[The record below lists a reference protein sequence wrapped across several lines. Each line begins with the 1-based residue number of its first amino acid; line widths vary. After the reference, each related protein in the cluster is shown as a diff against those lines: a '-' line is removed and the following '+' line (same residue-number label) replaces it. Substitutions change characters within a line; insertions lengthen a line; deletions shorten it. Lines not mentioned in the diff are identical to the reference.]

1 MLVSIDVSN
10 HVSRLSKGVLA
21 MPEEG
26 NSTGPADPIELWEK
40 WYDTTSKA
48 WSKSLDGS
56 KEAFVDPF
64 GLYRTWLKSVDVTQ
78 EQMKVSPIGKMDP
91 KEIWSQ
97 WLGASVD
104 VWRKASEG
112 GADPLGFTT
121 QWLEMMEEARARI
134 LAEGN
139 IPADPFTF
147 IKQWY
152 DATSETWAKVIGD
165 IIGTDRFMES
175 AKEFTE
181 SYTSFYRT
189 FRRANEEFFRNLQL
203 PTRSDI
209 ARVAELV
216 IGLEDKVELIQ
227 DTLEDFEDNFA
238 KAITSDLKEHLD
250 QVEMKLDALP
260 DILQQFTAVDGLE
273 NRLDQVEMKLDALPA
288 TLQQL
293 TTMDS
298 LENRLNQVETKLD
311 TLPTTL
317 QKLTAVDSLENRLS
331 RVENKLDKL
340 LSGLEKNE
348 ASEPSVT
355 PKSTNS
361 TRSKTKE
368 TKQGSSKD

>member
-1 MLVSIDVSN
+1 VSIDVTT

-21 MPEEG
+21 MPEDG

-40 WYDTTSKA
+40 WYDTTAKA

-64 GLYRTWLKSVDVTQ
+64 GLYRTWLKSVGATQ
-78 EQMKVSPIGKMDP
+78 EQMKASPIGKMDP

-97 WLGASVD
+97 WLEASVD
-104 VWRKASEG
+104 IWRKAAEG

-175 AKEFTE
+175 AKDFLE

-216 IGLEDKVELIQ
+216 VELEDKVELIE
-227 DTLEDFEDNFA
+227 DTLEDFEDNYA
-238 KAITSDLKEHLD
+238 KAITSDLKEHMDL
-250 QVEMKLDALP
+250 VGMKLDALP
-260 DILQQFTAVDGLE
+260 DILQKLTTVGALE
-273 NRLDQVEMKLDALPA
+273 KRLDQVDMKLDALPA
-288 TLQQL
+288 TLQPL
-293 TTMDS
+293 TTIDS
-298 LENRLNQVETKLD
+298 LAKRLDQVETKLD

-317 QKLTAVDSLENRLS
+317 QQLTAVDSLEKRLEG
-331 RVENKLDKL
+331 VENKLDKL
-340 LSGLEKNE
+340 LLALEKSD
-348 ASEPSVT
+348 ADEPSIT

-361 TRSKTKE
+361 TRSKTRE
-368 TKQGSSKD
+368 TKHESSTD

>member
-1 MLVSIDVSN
+1 
-10 HVSRLSKGVLA
+10 
-21 MPEEG
+21 MPEDG

-40 WYDTTSKA
+40 WYGTTSKA

-64 GLYRTWLKSVDVTQ
+64 GLYRTWLKSVGATQ
-78 EQMKVSPIGKMDP
+78 EQMKVSPFGKMDP

-97 WLGASVD
+97 WLEASVD
-104 VWRKASEG
+104 FWRKASEG

-134 LAEGN
+134 LTEGN

-165 IIGTDRFMES
+165 VIGTDRFMES
-175 AKEFTE
+175 AKEFLE

-216 IGLEDKVELIQ
+216 VELEDKVELIE

-238 KAITSDLKEHLD
+238 KAITSNLKEHLD
-250 QVEMKLDALP
+250 RVDMKLDALP
-260 DILQQFTAVDGLE
+260 DILQKLTIVNGLE
-273 NRLDQVEMKLDALPA
+273 KRLDQVDMKLDALPA
-288 TLQQL
+288 TLQPL
-293 TTMDS
+293 TTIDN
-298 LENRLNQVETKLD
+298 LAKRLDQVETKLD

-317 QKLTAVDSLENRLS
+317 QQLTAVDSLEKRLDG
-331 RVENKLDKL
+331 VENKLDKL
-340 LSGLEKNE
+340 LLALEKSE
-348 ASEPSVT
+348 ASEPSIT

-361 TRSKTKE
+361 TRSKTRE
-368 TKQGSSKD
+368 TKHESSKD

>member
-1 MLVSIDVSN
+1 VSIDVIT

-21 MPEEG
+21 MPEDG

-40 WYDTTSKA
+40 WYGTTSKA

-64 GLYRTWLKSVDVTQ
+64 GLYRPWLKSVGATQ
-78 EQMKVSPIGKMDP
+78 EQMKASPIGKMDS

-97 WLGASVD
+97 WLEASVD
-104 VWRKASEG
+104 FWRKASEG

-134 LAEGN
+134 LTEGN

-165 IIGTDRFMES
+165 VIGTDRFMES
-175 AKEFTE
+175 AKEFLE

-209 ARVAELV
+209 ARVAGLV
-216 IGLEDKVELIQ
+216 VELEDKVELIE

-238 KAITSDLKEHLD
+238 KAITSNLKEHLD
-250 QVEMKLDALP
+250 R
-260 DILQQFTAVDGLE
+260 VD
-273 NRLDQVEMKLDALPA
+273 MKLDALPA
-288 TLQQL
+288 TLQPL
-293 TTMDS
+293 TTIDN
-298 LENRLNQVETKLD
+298 LANRLDQVETKLD

-317 QKLTAVDSLENRLS
+317 QQLTAVDSLEKRLDG
-331 RVENKLDKL
+331 VENKLDKL
-340 LSGLEKNE
+340 LLALEKNE
-348 ASEPSVT
+348 ASEPSIT

-361 TRSKTKE
+361 TRSKTRESKH
-368 TKQGSSKD
+368 QSSTD

>member
-1 MLVSIDVSN
+1 
-10 HVSRLSKGVLA
+10 

-26 NSTGPADPIELWEK
+26 NSKGPADPIELWEK

-64 GLYRTWLKSVDVTQ
+64 GLYRTWLKSVGATQ
-78 EQMKVSPIGKMDP
+78 EQLKASPIGKMDP

-97 WLGASVD
+97 WIEASVD

-175 AKEFTE
+175 AKEFLE

-216 IGLEDKVELIQ
+216 VGLEDKVELID
-227 DTLEDFEDNFA
+227 DTLEDFEDNYVE
-238 KAITSDLKEHLD
+238 AITSDLKGHLD
-250 QVEMKLDALP
+250 RVDMRLEALP
-260 DILQQFTAVDGLE
+260 DILQKLATVGSLE
-273 NRLDQVEMKLDALPA
+273 NRLDRVEKKLDVLPD

-293 TTMDS
+293 TAMDS
-298 LENRLNQVETKLD
+298 IENRLNQVETKLD
-311 TLPTTL
+311 SLPTTL
-317 QKLTAVDSLENRLS
+317 QKFTAVDSLENRLDK
-331 RVENKLDKL
+331 VENKLDKL
-340 LSGLEKNE
+340 LLALEKSE
-348 ASEPSVT
+348 ASAPSVT

-361 TRSKTKE
+361 TRSKTKQ